1 MERKGNVDDQTLEA
15 LAELICGDDRET
27 APLYRS
33 SSNLTRFFESTKLPR
48 FVHDG
53 STRKWWTLEAL
64 RDCTRNELEGVI
76 SRLASPREYRG
87 DVPATRKAITSLNR
101 ILQLEGLRVD
111 LKNGQP
117 IIVPIPV
124 DFDLGE
130 DAEEK
135 ELEPLPAPDFLA
147 LGLDMGVGELLA
159 LRWREAQICVDNEAY
174 LSATIVMGSLLEGL
188 LLGVL
193 MSRPEIANRSAT
205 APKDPTGKVKHFA
218 DWTLSQMI
226 DVAHSVSWVGLDV
239 KSFSH
244 ALREF
249 RNLVHPYHQMATRAD
264 PDADTCRISWFV
276 VQAAVNDL
284 ARILTGEK

>member
-1 MERKGNVDDQTLEA
+1 MDRKGNVDDQTLEA
-15 LAELICGDDRET
+15 LAELICGDDTET

-33 SSNLTRFFESTKLPR
+33 SSKLTRFFESAGLPH

-64 RDCTRNELEGVI
+64 RDCTREELEGVI
-76 SRLASPREYRG
+76 SRLASPREYHSE
-87 DVPATRKAITSLNR
+87 AAAIKKAIDRLNW
-101 ILQLEGLRVD
+101 ILQLEGLRVK

-117 IIVPIPV
+117 RIVSIPV

-130 DAEEK
+130 DVEEK
-135 ELEPLPAPDFLA
+135 ELAPLPPPDFLA

-205 APKDPTGKVKHFA
+205 APKDQTGKVRNFP
-218 DWTLSQMI
+218 DWNLSQMI
-226 DVAHSVSWVGLDV
+226 DVAHSVGWVDRDV
-239 KSFSH
+239 KRFSH

-249 RNLVHPYHQMATRAD
+249 RNLVHPYHQLATRAD
-264 PDADTCRISWFV
+264 PDADTCRISWVV
-276 VQAAVNDL
+276 VQAVVNDL
-284 ARILTGEK
+284 ARTLTGEK

>member
-15 LAELICGDDRET
+15 LTELICGDDEET
-27 APLYRS
+27 APLYRTGIK
-33 SSNLTRFFESTKLPR
+33 LTRFFESAKLPH

-53 STRKWWTLEAL
+53 STRKWRTLDAL
-64 RDCTRNELEGVI
+64 QNCTPKELEGVI

-87 DVPATRKAITSLNR
+87 DHPSTRKAITSLNR
-101 ILQLEGLRVD
+101 ILQLEGLHVD
-111 LKNGQP
+111 LKDDQP
-117 IIVPIPV
+117 RIVSIPV

-130 DAEEK
+130 DVEEK
-135 ELEPLPAPDFLA
+135 ELAPLPPPDFLA

-193 MSRPEIANRSAT
+193 MNRPAIANCSPT
-205 APKDPTGKVKHFA
+205 APKDPTGKVKHFK

-226 DVAHSVSWVGLDV
+226 DVAHSVGWIDPDV
-239 KSFSH
+239 KGFSH

-249 RNLVHPYHQMATRAD
+249 RNLVHPYHQLAARAD